1 MTWDASQFSG
11 NKSINIEL
19 DYVNVTGSKGNHV
32 TSLDNIVAALG
43 YVTFEA
49 SHDWLQG
56 KSRNNI
62 SLSLIAYD
70 TVAGSN
76 DPSPEFIT
84 GPIISI
90 TTPPVEH
97 FPGIK
102 SSPPNR
108 LGLEIGIPVG
118 IGFFVLMLFLFWFG
132 VKNHTKL
139 DLKGLRDRRRK
150 GYGVG
155 KSRRQRMGKKGPIR
169 MDDSEST
176 PGGEVFRDDPEN
188 GLELQQRHQTREE
201 SLGSLVDSPARH
213 GFRDEHSP
221 TRANTFQNEI
231 SRLKSFR

>member
-1 MTWDASQFSG
+1 M
-11 NKSINIEL
+11 
-19 DYVNVTGSKGNHV
+19 
-32 TSLDNIVAALG
+32 DNIGATLG

-49 SHDWLQG
+49 SQDWLQG

-62 SLSLIAYD
+62 SLSLVVHD
-70 TVAGSN
+70 TGAGS
-76 DPSPEFIT
+76 SEPEIIP

-97 FPGIK
+97 LPGIK

-118 IGFFVLMLFLFWFG
+118 IGFFVLMLFLFWYG

-169 MDDSEST
+169 MDDSEVAL
-176 PGGEVFRDDPEN
+176 GGEAFRDDPEN
-188 GLELQQRHQTREE
+188 GLELQQRHYVREE
-201 SLGSLVDSPARH
+201 SLGSLADSPARH
-213 GFRDEHSP
+213 GFGDEHSP
-221 TRANTFQNEI
+221 TRANTFRNEI

>member
-1 MTWDASQFSG
+1 MALVTWDASQFSG

-19 DYVNVTGSKGNHV
+19 DYVNVTGSKGEHV
-32 TSLDNIVAALG
+32 KSLDNIVATLG

-49 SHDWLQG
+49 TQDWLQG
-56 KSRNNI
+56 KTRNNI
-62 SLSLIAYD
+62 SLSLVVYD
-70 TVAGSN
+70 TVTGSS
-76 DPSPEFIT
+76 DIIA

-97 FPGIK
+97 LPGIK

-108 LGLEIGIPVG
+108 LGLEIGIPIG
-118 IGFFVLMLFLFWFG
+118 IGFFVLMLAGFWFG
-132 VKNHTKL
+132 VKTHTKL

-169 MDDSEST
+169 MDDSEIT

-188 GLELQQRHQTREE
+188 GLELQQRHHAREE
-201 SLGSLVDSPARH
+201 SLGSPVDSPARH
-213 GFRDEHSP
+213 DFRDEHSP
-221 TRANTFQNEI
+221 TRGNTFRNEI